1 MTLSRTTPGNS
12 PGPGTRPGSM
22 DSTTARTEAGRATP
36 MALEITP
43 EVTIPDS
50 DLTYAFVRASGP
62 GGQNVNK
69 VSSAVQLR
77 FDMEGSTA
85 LSEPV
90 KNRLGVLAGRPT
102 DTRRGILIIARNQRS
117 QEHNRREALAS
128 GSRISCNGRSWS
140 RRRAGRRN
148 QRVHRKSGG
157 WKVRPASSRRRSDAA
172 RCDGTT
178 ESRRE
183 WRRSGAGLG

>member
-1 MTLSRTTPGNS
+1 
-12 PGPGTRPGSM
+12 
-22 DSTTARTEAGRATP
+22 

-43 EVTIPDS
+43 EVTIPDG

-90 KNRLGVLAGRPT
+90 KTRLRVLAGRRLT
-102 DTRRGILIIARNQRS
+102 DDGAILIIARNQRS
-117 QEHNRREALAS
+117 QEHNRREALERLADLVE
-128 GSRISCNGRSWS
+128 RALVVPKT
-140 RRRAGRRN
+140 RRATKPTRASKERRLEGKTRKQQTKR
-148 QRVHRKSGG
+148 QRS
-157 WKVRPASSRRRSDAA
+157 RPRWD
-172 RCDGTT
+172 D
-178 ESRRE
+178 
-183 WRRSGAGLG
+183 